1 MSVNVC
7 VTLSPDPT
15 HVVDTRPRSCPLA
28 RRAPLGSC
36 LFHSMAYG
44 IGGVSASSLRPQIG
58 AFIAKNPNLE
68 IAETPLKDWVSER
81 EKAAHAYR

>member
-1 MSVNVC
+1 
-7 VTLSPDPT
+7 
-15 HVVDTRPRSCPLA
+15 
-28 RRAPLGSC
+28 
-36 LFHSMAYG
+36 MAYG